1 MCDAVSWISFGTSA
15 ASSIANYGSEKRG
28 VRARNRAKLLNFK
41 YENEAYIADSILQ
54 NTAWKDQQLNTQI
67 KIEDLSR
74 QALDQWAAL
83 DLQVETL
90 YDKHAWNQIDA
101 LTEMYRKEYAGEQTG
116 VTAQRLANEPIRQA
130 GFAITRSMAELIIN
144 KDALELQKDAALD
157 EGDRKRREQWRINRQ
172 SPIPGPTPIPQP
184 LEAEPGIGGL
194 LAQLAIAGATSYI
207 GGQLNKGN
215 NPFNPGGGNKVATNT
230 SLVPEIP
237 TNAGRFPV
245 NTNPVL
251 NKGEI
256 RKLKKLYPLESNLF
270 QPVIT

>member
-1 MCDAVSWISFGTSA
+1 
-15 ASSIANYGSEKRG
+15 
-28 VRARNRAKLLNFK
+28 
-41 YENEAYIADSILQ
+41 
-54 NTAWKDQQLNTQI
+54 
-67 KIEDLSR
+67 
-74 QALDQWAAL
+74 
-83 DLQVETL
+83 
-90 YDKHAWNQIDA
+90 
-101 LTEMYRKEYAGEQTG
+101 MYRKEYAGEQTG

-215 NPFNPGGGNKVATNT
+215 NPFNPGGNKVPTVKG
-230 SLVPEIP
+230 VPSE
-237 TNAGRFPV
+237 
-245 NTNPVL
+245 L
-251 NKGEI
+251 
-256 RKLKKLYPLESNLF
+256 SNLPKGYGGGPIPAYIGPDG
-270 QPVIT
+270 QPLTRNQLNRFKESTFGN